1 VKARRYMAQ
10 GLKNGMAKIP
20 EAFRDAITGP

>member
-1 VKARRYMAQ
+1 VQARRYMAQ

-20 EAFRDAITGP
+20 EAFRDSISGP